1 MGNWASF
8 DKEILK
14 LMLSRRVL
22 KLGEERK
29 KYLIHIK
36 LLLIELGLL
45 FVLQPSETP
54 IPNIEEEIQVLTF
67 YHLME
72 VVPKELWKQ
81 SF

>member
-1 MGNWASF
+1 MGF
-8 DKEILK
+8 EDGGREIK
-14 LMLSRRVL
+14 ISD
-22 KLGEERK
+22 
-29 KYLIHIK
+29 IK